1 MNSKFSIQQFEDK
14 PLSHYAYAIVSQG
27 EMILIDPARN
37 PQPYYDFASLQKAKI
52 VGVIET
58 HPHADFVSSHLEI
71 SKNTGAN
78 IYTSKLVGAEYPHT
92 SFDDGDIIILGSVKL
107 KSLNTPGH
115 SPDSICIVLESE
127 GIDIAVF
134 TGDTLF
140 IGDCGRP
147 DLRENAGKI
156 TATRETLAKDMF
168 HSLRNKLIPLND
180 DVLVYPAHGAG
191 TLCGKGLSE
200 ANSSTIGAEKLNN
213 WSLQNSTEQDFVNQ
227 LIADQPFIPK
237 YFGFDVA
244 TNKKG
249 ANDFLPSISIV
260 PRLEKITCEACANKL
275 ENDIIIID
283 TRPQNIYKEGHFE
296 NSFNL
301 QIGGK
306 FETWLGSIIAPN
318 EPFYLTA
325 ETEKELTE
333 LIERI
338 AKIGYEAQIKGAF
351 VGMFCATKDNI
362 LDLEHFTKNQDNYTI
377 IDIRNSSEVKEK
389 QVFKTSINIPLAELR
404 ERTSEIPT
412 DKPILVHCAG
422 GYRSAAGSSII
433 KSKLNGTSQVYDLS
447 EAIKQFQK

>member
-1 MNSKFSIQQFEDK
+1 MNTKFSIQQFEDK

-27 EMILIDPARN
+27 QMILIDPARN
-37 PQPYYDFASLQKAKI
+37 PQPYYDFAKQQNAKI

-71 SKNTGAN
+71 SKTTGAT
-78 IYTSKLVGAEYPHT
+78 IYVSKLVGAEYPHT
-92 SFDDGDIIILGSVKL
+92 SYDDGEIISLGDVKL

-127 GIDIAVF
+127 GKDIAVF

-147 DLRENAGKI
+147 DLRENAGNI

-168 HSLRNKLIPLND
+168 YSLRNKLMTLND
-180 DVLVYPAHGAG
+180 GVLVYPAHGAG

-200 ANSSTIGAEKLNN
+200 ANSSTIGAEKASN
-213 WSLQNSTEQDFVNQ
+213 WSLQNSTEQEFVHQ
-227 LIADQPFIPK
+227 LIADQPFMPK

-249 ANDFLPSISIV
+249 ANDFLPSINNV
-260 PRLEKITCEACANKL
+260 PRLEKITCETCANKL
-275 ENDIIIID
+275 EKDIIIID

-318 EPFYLTA
+318 EAFYLTA
-325 ETEKELTE
+325 ETENELTE

-338 AKIGYEAQIKGAF
+338 AKIGYEVQIKGAF
-351 VGMFCATKDNI
+351 TGMFCASKDNV
-362 LDLEHFTKNQDNYTI
+362 LDLYHFTNNQDSYTI
-377 IDIRNSSEVKEK
+377 IDIRNTSEVNEK
-389 QVFKTSINIPLAELR
+389 TIFATSINIPLAELR
-404 ERTSEIPT
+404 ERTHEIPT

-422 GYRSAAGSSII
+422 GYRSAVGSSIVKNSFKDSI
-433 KSKLNGTSQVYDLS
+433 VYDLS
-447 EAIKQFQK
+447 EAVTTF

>member
-1 MNSKFSIQQFEDK
+1 MNSKFLIQQFEDK

-37 PQPYYDFASLQKAKI
+37 PQPYYDFAKEQNAKI
-52 VGVIET
+52 VGVVET

-71 SKNTGAN
+71 SKTTGAT
-78 IYTSKLVGAEYPHT
+78 IYVSKLVGAEYPYT
-92 SFDDGDIIILGSVKL
+92 SFDEGDIITLGEVKL
-107 KSLNTPGH
+107 KSLNTAGH

-127 GIDIAVF
+127 SKDIAVF

-147 DLRENAGKI
+147 DLRENAGNI

-168 HSLRNKLIPLND
+168 YSLRNKLMPLSD

-200 ANSSTIGAEKLNN
+200 ANSSTIGAEKLTN
-213 WSLQNSTEQDFVNQ
+213 WSLKDMTEIEFVKN
-227 LIADQPFIPK
+227 LIADQPFMPK

-249 ANDFLPSISIV
+249 ANDFLPSISKV
-260 PRLEKITCEACANKL
+260 PRLEKITCENCANKL
-275 ENDIIIID
+275 ENNIIIID
-283 TRPQNIYKEGHFE
+283 TRPQNIYKEGHLK

-325 ETEKELTE
+325 ETENELTE
-333 LIERI
+333 LIKRVS
-338 AKIGYEAQIKGAF
+338 KIGYEAQIKGAF
-351 VGMFCATKDNI
+351 TGMFCALKDNV
-362 LDLEHFTKNQDNYTI
+362 LDLDNFTNNQDSYTI
-377 IDIRNSSEVKEK
+377 IDIRNTSEVKDK
-389 QVFKTSINIPLAELR
+389 QIFKTSINIPLAELR
-404 ERTSEIPT
+404 ERTHEIPT

-422 GYRSAAGSSII
+422 GYRSGVGSSIVKNSFTDSI
-433 KSKLNGTSQVYDLS
+433 VYDLS
-447 EAIKQFQK
+447 EAVTTF

>member
-14 PLSHYAYAIVSQG
+14 SLSHYAYAIVSQG

-37 PQPYYDFASLQKAKI
+37 PQPYYDFAKQQNAKI

-71 SKNTGAN
+71 SKTTGAA
-78 IYTSKLVGAEYPHT
+78 IYISKLVGAEYPHT
-92 SFDDGDIIILGSVKL
+92 SFDDGDIISLGEVKL

-127 GIDIAVF
+127 GNEIAVF

-147 DLRENAGKI
+147 DLRENTGNI

-168 HSLRNKLIPLND
+168 YSLRNKLMSLND
-180 DVLVYPAHGAG
+180 NVLVYPAHGAG
-191 TLCGKGLSE
+191 TLCGKGLRE
-200 ANSSTIGAEKLNN
+200 ANSSTIGVEKLTN
-213 WSLQNSTEQDFVNQ
+213 WSLQNSTEQDFVSQ
-227 LIADQPFIPK
+227 LIADQPFMPK

-249 ANDFLPSISIV
+249 ANNFLQSISIV
-260 PRLEKITCEACANKL
+260 PRFEKITCETCASKL
-275 ENDIIIID
+275 ENDIVIID
-283 TRPQNIYKEGHFE
+283 TRPQIIYKEGHFE

-318 EPFYLTA
+318 EAFYLTA
-325 ETEKELTE
+325 ETETELTE

-338 AKIGYEAQIKGAF
+338 SKIGYEAQIKGAF
-351 VGMFCATKDNI
+351 TGMFCTSKDNV
-362 LDLEHFTKNQDNYTI
+362 LDLDHFTNNQDSYTI
-377 IDIRNSSEVKEK
+377 IDIRNTSEVNEK
-389 QVFKTSINIPLAELR
+389 TIFANAINIPLAELR
-404 ERTSEIPT
+404 ERTHEIPT

-422 GYRSAAGSSII
+422 GYRSAVGISIVKNSFTDCI
-433 KSKLNGTSQVYDLS
+433 IYDLS
-447 EAIKQFQK
+447 EAVTTF